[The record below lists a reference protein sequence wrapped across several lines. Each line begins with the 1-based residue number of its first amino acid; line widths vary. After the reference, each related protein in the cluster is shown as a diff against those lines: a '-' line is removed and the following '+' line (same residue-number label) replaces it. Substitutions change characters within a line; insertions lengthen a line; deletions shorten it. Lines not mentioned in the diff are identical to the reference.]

1 MKEMKLKNKDIR
13 LGKIKSKV
21 LATMKKF
28 EKKNIIKRI
37 WEKDHTVWKKD
48 EKYSSLIMNRLGWLS
63 LPYNMTNNV
72 YEINEF
78 TKEVIADGFTE
89 AVLLGMG
96 GSSMGPE
103 VLSNVFGTSK
113 GYLNLRVLDTTD
125 PAAVSR
131 ISQSIDL
138 QKTLFIVSSKSGS
151 TIEVDSMFRYFFGM
165 LNDAGTREPGRHFV
179 AITDSNTV
187 LQTLAQENGFR
198 KVFTNPSDVGGRYSV
213 LSYFGLVPA
222 SLMGIDLIEFL
233 RNAGNM
239 MNLCSNLDPSQNPGA
254 LIGIITGIAALDGR
268 DKLTLSYTNELK
280 SFGYWLEQLVAEST
294 GKEKK
299 GILPV
304 EGEVP
309 DKPAVYGR
317 DRIFVSTFLSKD
329 LKLKKK
335 VSALAR
341 KGFPSINIILTDKYD
356 VAGQFYLWEF
366 ATAVMGVLLGINPF
380 DEPNVKESKDNTT
393 RVLNDFEQNGKL
405 PEEKPNVKEG
415 PVGITAL
422 LKPAKSRPKSRK
434 LVNSRDLL
442 KAFFAGKGKGDYCA
456 LMAYIEGSKTN
467 IKQLNRIRE
476 LIKVSKRSAV
486 TVGLGPRFLH
496 STGQYHKGGPNTGLF
511 IQFVTGDKFDISIP
525 GRSYSF
531 ATLKNAQAIGDYEA
545 LQKWNRR
552 VLRVSLGEDTEKGL
566 RKFCDCLKK
575 AI

>member
-1 MKEMKLKNKDIR
+1 
-13 LGKIKSKV
+13 
-21 LATMKKF
+21 
-28 EKKNIIKRI
+28 
-37 WEKDHTVWKKD
+37 
-48 EKYSSLIMNRLGWLS
+48 
-63 LPYNMTNNV
+63 
-72 YEINEF
+72 
-78 TKEVIADGFTE
+78 
-89 AVLLGMG
+89 
-96 GSSMGPE
+96 
-103 VLSNVFGTSK
+103 
-113 GYLNLRVLDTTD
+113 
-125 PAAVSR
+125 
-131 ISQSIDL
+131 
-138 QKTLFIVSSKSGS
+138 
-151 TIEVDSMFRYFFGM
+151 MFRYFFGM
-165 LNDAGTREPGRHFV
+165 LNDAGTGNWGGTSLLSLTATLFFRRLRRK
-179 AITDSNTV
+179 TDS
-187 LQTLAQENGFR
+187 AKFYKSFR
-198 KVFTNPSDVGGRYSV
+198 RWRQIFRAVIFR
-213 LSYFGLVPA
+213 LVPA

-422 LKPAKSRPKSRK
+422 LKPAKSRPKSK
-434 LVNSRDLL
+434 ACELRDLL
-442 KAFFAGKGKGDYCA
+442 KAF
-456 LMAYIEGSKTN
+456 L
-467 IKQLNRIRE
+467 
-476 LIKVSKRSAV
+476 
-486 TVGLGPRFLH
+486 
-496 STGQYHKGGPNTGLF
+496 
-511 IQFVTGDKFDISIP
+511 
-525 GRSYSF
+525 
-531 ATLKNAQAIGDYEA
+531 QA
-545 LQKWNRR
+545 R
-552 VLRVSLGEDTEKGL
+552 EKGITV
-566 RKFCDCLKK
+566 R
-575 AI
+575 